1 MVCELAIFL
10 IHIDQFTFAHMK
22 KEMQN
27 PWKTLS
33 SKEIYDNPWIQ
44 VTEHEV
50 LNPGGGNSVYGKV
63 TFKNLA
69 IGIIPL
75 DENLNTWIVGQ
86 HRYTLNEHSWEI
98 PMGGG
103 PLKQDVLESAKRELK
118 EETGLVGENWE
129 LILKIHTSNSV
140 TDEVGYI
147 FLARELTEGQN
158 NLEETEQDLEVRK
171 IHLKEALNMIDRY
184 EITDALSVAG
194 ILKVSRMLKFS

>member
-1 MVCELAIFL
+1 
-10 IHIDQFTFAHMK
+10 MK
-22 KEMQN
+22 KELQN

-33 SKEIYDNPWIQ
+33 SKRIYDNPWIQ

-50 LNPGGGNSVYGKV
+50 VNPGGGHSLYGKV
-63 TFKNLA
+63 SFKNIA

-75 DENLNTWIVGQ
+75 DAELNTWIVGQ

-103 PLKQDVLESAKRELK
+103 PIEQDVLNSAKRELK
-118 EETGLVGENWE
+118 EETGLVGESWE

-140 TDEVGYI
+140 TDELGYV
-147 FLARELTEGQN
+147 FLTRELKEGQN
-158 NLEETEQDLEVRK
+158 NLEETEQDLEVK
-171 IHLKEALNMIDRY
+171 KVHFSEVLNMIDRQ

-194 ILKVSRMLKFS
+194 ILKVSRMLKLA

>member
-1 MVCELAIFL
+1 
-10 IHIDQFTFAHMK
+10 MK
-22 KEMQN
+22 KEIQN

-50 LNPGGGNSVYGKV
+50 LNPGGGNGIYGKV
-63 TFKNLA
+63 SFKNLA

-75 DENLNTWIVGQ
+75 DEELYTWIVGQ

-103 PLKQDVLESAKRELK
+103 PLEQDVLDSAKRELK
-118 EETGLVGENWE
+118 EETGLVGDSWE
-129 LILKIHTSNSV
+129 LVQKIHTSNSV
-140 TDEVGYI
+140 TDEVGYV

-158 NLEETEQDLEVRK
+158 NLEESEQDLEVRK
-171 IHLKEALNMIDRY
+171 VHFTEVLDMIDRH

-194 ILKVSRMLKFS
+194 ILKVSRMLKLS

>member
-1 MVCELAIFL
+1 
-10 IHIDQFTFAHMK
+10 MK

-27 PWKTLS
+27 PWETLS
-33 SKEIYDNPWIQ
+33 SKRVYDNPWIE

-50 LNPGGGNSVYGKV
+50 INPGGGRNLYGKV
-63 TFKNLA
+63 SFKNIA

-75 DENLNTWIVGQ
+75 DTELNTWLVGQ

-103 PLKQDVLESAKRELK
+103 PLEKDVLESAKRELK
-118 EETGLVGENWE
+118 EETGLVGGHWE

-140 TDEVGYI
+140 TDELGYV
-147 FLARELTEGQN
+147 FLTRELEAGQN
-158 NLEETEQDLEVRK
+158 DLEETEQDLEVRK
-171 IHLKEALNMIDRY
+171 VHFTEVLKMIDRH

-194 ILKVSRMLKFS
+194 ILKVSRMLNLP

>member
-1 MVCELAIFL
+1 
-10 IHIDQFTFAHMK
+10 MK
-22 KEMQN
+22 KELQN

-33 SKEIYDNPWIQ
+33 SKRIYDNPWIL

-50 LNPGGGNSVYGKV
+50 VNPGGGHSLYGKV
-63 TFKNLA
+63 SFKNIA

-75 DENLNTWIVGQ
+75 DAELNTWIVGQ

-103 PLKQDVLESAKRELK
+103 PIEQDVLNSAKRELK
-118 EETGLVGENWE
+118 EETGLVGESWE

-140 TDEVGYI
+140 TDELGYV
-147 FLARELTEGQN
+147 FLTRELKEGQN
-158 NLEETEQDLEVRK
+158 NLEETEQDLEVK
-171 IHLKEALNMIDRY
+171 KVHFSEVLNMIDRQ

-194 ILKVSRMLKFS
+194 ILKVSRMLKLA